1 MAVNTIDAKIKRLNN
16 MGGYIAPRT
25 AEILK
30 HLVEQSQMQAAENVL
45 VAMDYTKLEAEM
57 NRQNERLKKDLKTL
71 QNDNRIY
78 FLVIISMW
86 LAAISALGVT
96 VYYG

>member
-30 HLVEQSQMQAAENVL
+30 HLVEQSQMQAVENVL
-45 VAMDYTKLEAEM
+45 LAQDLEKL
-57 NRQNERLKKDLKTL
+57 K
-71 QNDNRIY
+71 NDNRL
-78 FLVIISMW
+78 FFCVIVTAW
-86 LAAISALGVT
+86 LAVAIMLGLLALNE
-96 VYYG
+96 